1 MYTKKDIVNEG
12 TKENK
17 YLLFV
22 ELSDGTLVEWRPF
35 PMIDQSEISITKDSA
50 PVWKGLLRDVP
61 KDYSKIIQRL
71 RQLKN
76 GHGGHRLGAGR
87 KTEGPKK
94 KHISFY
100 LTASEEKVMRYL
112 LQRYRENDQR
122 GLLDIAIEALQNT

>member
-1 MYTKKDIVNEG
+1 MYMKKDIVNEG

-35 PMIDQSEISITKDSA
+35 PMMHQSEISITKGNA
-50 PVWKGLLRDVP
+50 PVWNGLLMDTP
-61 KDYSKIIQRL
+61 KEYSRIIQRL
-71 RQLKN
+71 RQINN

-100 LTASEEKVMRYL
+100 LTASEEKVMRYV
-112 LQRYRENDQR
+112 LQRYRENDTR
-122 GLLDIAIEALQNT
+122 GLLEIALEAMRTT

>member
-35 PMIDQSEISITKDSA
+35 PMMHQLEISITKDNA

-61 KDYSKIIQRL
+61 KEYSKIVQRL
-71 RQLKN
+71 RQLNN

-87 KTEGPKK
+87 KSTGEKK
-94 KHISFY
+94 KHTTFY
-100 LTASEEKVMRYL
+100 LTATEEKVMRHL
-112 LQRYRENDQR
+112 LQKYRENDHR
-122 GLLDIAIEALQNT
+122 GLLEIAIEALQNA